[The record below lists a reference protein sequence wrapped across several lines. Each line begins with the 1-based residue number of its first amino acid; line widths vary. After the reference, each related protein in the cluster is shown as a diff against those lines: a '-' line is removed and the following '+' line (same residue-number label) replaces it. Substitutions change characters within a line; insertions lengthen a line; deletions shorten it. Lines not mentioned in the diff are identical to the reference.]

1 MKRWFVLLIAT
12 LCLGVASAG
21 GAQIASGN
29 IYGTVADAQG
39 GVLPGATVS
48 VVAKSIGGA
57 PRTTVTTPAVN
68 PFPEPDAATYTVT
81 VELPGSRNRRATSS
95 SIPA

>member
-21 GAQIASGN
+21 GAQISSGN
-29 IYGTVADAQG
+29 IYGTVTDAQG

-48 VVAKSIGGA
+48 VVAKSIGGT
-57 PRTTVTTPAVN
+57 PRTTVTDTGGQFRFLN
-68 PFPEPDAATYTVT
+68 LDTATYTVT
-81 VELPGSRNRRATSS
+81 VYVALSRLRKRN
-95 SIPA
+95 